1 METDFILSDID
12 ECSSET
18 DPCDDQSYCVNTVG
32 SYSCPC
38 KQGFTHTAKGCSG
51 ISVHSFGIFKIIY
64 IIYQCVS

>member
-38 KQGFTHTAKGCSG
+38 KQGFTHTARGCSG
-51 ISVHSFGIFKIIY
+51 ISVDSFGFF
-64 IIYQCVS
+64 